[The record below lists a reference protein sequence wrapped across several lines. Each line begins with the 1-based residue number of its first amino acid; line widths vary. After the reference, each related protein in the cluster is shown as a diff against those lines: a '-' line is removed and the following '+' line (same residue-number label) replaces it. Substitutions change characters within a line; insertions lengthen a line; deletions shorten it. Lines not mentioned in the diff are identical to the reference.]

1 VVLVGMKS
9 TIARYTAFNA
19 SPRDILLDPL
29 AKLVGDGAIAAA
41 VFCPGPDYRRV
52 TRELWPQLPG
62 VLAPLRAE
70 LVDEW
75 LYIEAAIN
83 SPPDPRPRLTLQAK
97 DAASAEVFAK
107 LWRDLPVAVTQ
118 FGGNDQ
124 SRQFAKEAARLFVDS
139 MPADV
144 QGARATVRIPT
155 DERQLT
161 KLSEMFADATD
172 KSQQVYLRKHR
183 LVQFKNMATS
193 MLIFES
199 EHRHFPTA
207 ICDKDGRPLLSWR
220 VAILPNIGQKALYDE
235 FHLDEPW
242 DSPHNKPLVAKMPD
256 VFVDSDSKLSQ
267 AAQDGKTTYQ
277 LPVGPQTIFFD
288 NNGTKVSQI
297 TDGLQ
302 RTILIVEV
310 EPSRAVEWTRPSDW
324 EVELDNPKA
333 GLVRDRGV
341 VTAAYADGHVELLNL
356 DKTSDKQLGALL
368 TRAGGDNSQQ

>member
-1 VVLVGMKS
+1 
-9 TIARYTAFNA
+9 
-19 SPRDILLDPL
+19 
-29 AKLVGDGAIAAA
+29 
-41 VFCPGPDYRRV
+41 
-52 TRELWPQLPG
+52 
-62 VLAPLRAE
+62 

-83 SPPDPRPRLTLQAK
+83 SPPDARPRLSLQAT

-139 MPADV
+139 MPVDV
-144 QGARATVRIPT
+144 QGSRATIRIPT

-161 KLSEMFADATD
+161 KLSQMFADATD
-172 KSQQVYLRKHR
+172 KSQQVHLRKHR
-183 LVQFKNMATS
+183 LVQFKNLALA
-193 MLIFES
+193 MLNYES
-199 EHRHFPTA
+199 EQRHLPTA
-207 ICDKDGRPLLSWR
+207 ICDKNGRPLLSWR
-220 VAILPNIGQKALYDE
+220 VAILPHFGQKALYDE

-242 DSPHNKPLVAKMPD
+242 DSSHNKPLVAKMPEMFID
-256 VFVDSDSKLSQ
+256 GDPKLSQ

-277 LPVGPQTIFFD
+277 LPVGPQTVFLD

-302 RTILIVEV
+302 RTIVIVEV

-324 EVELDNPKA
+324 EVDLDNPKA

-341 VTAAYADGHVELLNL
+341 VTAAFADGHVELLNL
-356 DKTSDKQLGALL
+356 ANTSDKRLGAML
-368 TRAGGDNSQQ
+368 TRAGGDNLQQ